1 MNPVEAELSASV
13 LGPLGPADLE
23 PGEWV
28 LGLRWDCEKSAQ
40 VWQSCADVTITA

>member
-1 MNPVEAELSASV
+1 MAV
-13 LGPLGPADLE
+13 LILDTLVVPADLE